1 MKKISIILLLSA
13 ITCCAPSNK
22 SNVQR
27 ILQDEY
33 DFMIVSCNE
42 SNLLYFEG
50 INREGEKVHEKIP
63 YFWDISNFY
72 SIGDSIIKRKGEKNI
87 KLVKSDTVII
97 LRFGGQNG
105 PLYPEEQDSIF
116 KILIK
121 WVRNRRDKSE
131 VNPKVWTD

>member
-121 WVRNRRDKSE
+121 
-131 VNPKVWTD
+131 